1 MGYLILGIK
10 MKKYIVLFA
19 FTAGFVSI
27 QAQMFPTKDN
37 QDLWM
42 KAVRQRLGLSES
54 EDKHDQD
61 CGLKQSEAAYIEA
74 LLGILRG
81 SL

>member
-1 MGYLILGIK
+1 
-10 MKKYIVLFA
+10 MKKYIVFFA
-19 FTAGFVSI
+19 LTAGFVSI
-27 QAQMFPTKDN
+27 QAQIFPTKN
-37 QDLWM
+37 KQDLWVE
-42 KAVRQRLGLSES
+42 AVRQLLGLSKSKE
-54 EDKHDQD
+54 KRYQD